1 MDLTQKVFELL
12 DKNKVSYKKYEH
24 EPVFSSEDASRVRG
38 TDMSLGAKSLVFN
51 ADDKLVLIVVPANK
65 KVNSRKF
72 MKMYKVKNLR
82 MVDKEKLPEK
92 VNLERG
98 AVTPFGSLL
107 GLTTYFDEGL
117 KRDGDVVFNAG
128 KTTISIVMKVRDLV
142 EIEKP
147 ILGDFAI

>member
-1 MDLTQKVFELL
+1 MDLTQKVFDLL
-12 DKNKVSYKKYEH
+12 DTNKISYEKYEH

-51 ADDKLVLIVVPANK
+51 ADDKLILIVVPANK

-72 MKMYKVKNLR
+72 MKIYKVKNLR
-82 MVDKEKLPEK
+82 MVEKEKLPEK

-98 AVTPFGSLL
+98 AVMPFGSLL

-128 KTTISIVMKVRDLV
+128 KTTISVVMRARDLV

-147 ILGDFAI
+147 VFGDFTI

>member
-1 MDLTQKVFELL
+1 MDLTQKVFDLL
-12 DKNKVSYKKYEH
+12 DKNKISYEKYEH

-38 TDMSLGAKSLVFN
+38 TDISLGAKSLVFS
-51 ADDKLVLIVVPANK
+51 ADDRLILIVVPANK
-65 KVNSRKF
+65 KVDSRKF

-98 AVTPFGSLL
+98 AVMPFGSLL

-117 KRDGDVVFNAG
+117 KREGDVVFNAG
-128 KTTISIVMKVRDLV
+128 KTTISIVMKAGDLV
-142 EIEKP
+142 EVEKP

>member
-1 MDLTQKVFELL
+1 MDLTEKVFELL
-12 DKNKVSYKKYEH
+12 DKNKISYERYEH

-38 TDMSLGAKSLVFN
+38 TDISLGAKSLVFG
-51 ADDKLVLIVVPANK
+51 ADDKLILIVVPANK

-82 MVDKEKLPEK
+82 MVDKEKLPEM

-98 AVTPFGSLL
+98 AVIPLGSLL

-117 KRDGDVVFNAG
+117 KRDGNVVFNAG
-128 KTTISIVMKVRDLV
+128 KTTISIVMKARDLI

-147 ILGDFAI
+147 IFGDFAI